1 MALAIYVAFLCY
13 LAIGVVVGCAFV
25 LVGVA
30 RVQPAPVTAGARIL
44 LLPGSIILWP
54 LVALRWRRS
63 RAR

>member
-1 MALAIYVAFLCY
+1 MAVAIYFAFLCY
-13 LAIGVVVGCAFV
+13 VAIGVVVGCAFV

-54 LVALRWRRS
+54 VVVARWRKG
-63 RAR
+63 RAP